1 MSQKDPYL
9 PPQGGQYIPPPPPY
23 GATSDIPPQSPYH
36 YSAAPR
42 QANRSALGWLGSAAL
57 GVWAV
62 IKYGAF
68 LLFKIPALTTLL
80 TGVVAVGA
88 YALLFPWQV
97 AVGLVVLIFVHEM
110 GHVIEV
116 RRQGLAATAPI
127 FIPFLGAAIFMRTH
141 AQTPIK
147 QAEIAIA
154 GPIAGT
160 LGAVVAFVLYGYTH
174 NELFLVLAYLGFF
187 INLLNLIPFGM
198 LDGGWILA
206 PVSKWVQ
213 VGGLVALGALFFTHF
228 VSPFVVIVLILGL
241 PMVLRRFRDPAY
253 DRYLTSGTLAERA
266 SISALWLVLVAFL
279 GFAFIQTQGM
289 HQSFVR

>member
-1 MSQKDPYL
+1 MSQKEPYL

-23 GATSDIPPQSPYH
+23 GATSDIPPESPYH

-42 QANRSALGWLGSAAL
+42 QANRGALGWLGSAAL

-110 GHVIEV
+110 GHVVEV

-160 LGAVVAFVLYGYTH
+160 LGAVAAFVLFGYTH
-174 NELFLVLAYLGFF
+174 NDLFLVWAYFGFF
-187 INLLNLIPFGM
+187 INLFNLIPFAM

-213 VGGLVALGALFFTHF
+213 VGGLVALSALFFTHF
-228 VSPFVVIVLILGL
+228 VSPIIVIVLILGL

-289 HQSFVR
+289 LQSFVR